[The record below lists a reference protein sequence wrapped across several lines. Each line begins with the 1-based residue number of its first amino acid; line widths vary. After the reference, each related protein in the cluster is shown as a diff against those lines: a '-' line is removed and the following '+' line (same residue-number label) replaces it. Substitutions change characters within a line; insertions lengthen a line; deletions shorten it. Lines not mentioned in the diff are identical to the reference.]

1 MTVVLDL
8 PDNCGVIN
16 ISAVFDNPPRGYT
29 FTNWAISPR
38 KVAMITHDGSP
49 TGIWTETPRNN
60 PEEAQPEHA
69 DEKLPC
75 TDKGEI

>member
-49 TGIWTETPRNN
+49 HRDLDGDTSKQSGRSQTGT
-60 PEEAQPEHA
+60 
-69 DEKLPC
+69 C
-75 TDKGEI
+75 